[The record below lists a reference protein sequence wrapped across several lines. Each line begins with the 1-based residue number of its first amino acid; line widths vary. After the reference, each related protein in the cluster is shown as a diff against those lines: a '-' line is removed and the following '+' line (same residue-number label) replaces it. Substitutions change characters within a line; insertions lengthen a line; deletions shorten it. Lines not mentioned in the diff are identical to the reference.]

1 MFSSL
6 PRGLMAALAV
16 LVAAGLAPL
25 SAHAQTPMSGTFI
38 AEARCPAL
46 QSIRRKS
53 NPGTVTTEPGAIYE
67 IVGRNTD
74 PATHYY
80 LVFPGAEP
88 DRRWI
93 AVGCGRIAT
102 PSDLS
107 AEAKPRSPAPKT
119 DGRGS
124 AALGAALAQS
134 TAMAGGDHG
143 DARQPA
149 SPAGRSP
156 YGRYVLAASW
166 HAAFCESQPRRRECR
181 SGGQDE
187 AFTLHGLW
195 VEPRDRA
202 YCDVPSDIRQRDEA
216 GRWSELPAPELTPD
230 TARALDAAMPG
241 RMAGLDRH
249 EWIKHGSCYGADAEE
264 YFRESL
270 ALLKAL
276 NASPLRDLFLD
287 KRGKELASSEIRRAF
302 DDAFGRGAGDRVLT
316 DCNDDD
322 GRRIIAE
329 LRINL
334 EGTIAPDSD
343 LGALM
348 RAAPRASKGCR
359 AGIVDESGDQ

>member
-93 AVGCGRIAT
+93 GVGCGRIAT

-156 YGRYVLAASW
+156 YGRYGMRPFAKASRDAAN
-166 HAAFCESQPRRRECR
+166 AAPAGKTRLSPCMVCGSSRGTAPIATSRPI
-181 SGGQDE
+181 SANGTKP
-187 AFTLHGLW
+187 A
-195 VEPRDRA
+195 
-202 YCDVPSDIRQRDEA
+202 A
-216 GRWSELPAPELTPD
+216 GRS
-230 TARALDAAMPG
+230 
-241 RMAGLDRH
+241 
-249 EWIKHGSCYGADAEE
+249 
-264 YFRESL
+264 
-270 ALLKAL
+270 
-276 NASPLRDLFLD
+276 SPPP
-287 KRGKELASSEIRRAF
+287 
-302 DDAFGRGAGDRVLT
+302 
-316 DCNDDD
+316 N
-322 GRRIIAE
+322 
-329 LRINL
+329 
-334 EGTIAPDSD
+334 
-343 LGALM
+343 
-348 RAAPRASKGCR
+348 
-359 AGIVDESGDQ
+359 